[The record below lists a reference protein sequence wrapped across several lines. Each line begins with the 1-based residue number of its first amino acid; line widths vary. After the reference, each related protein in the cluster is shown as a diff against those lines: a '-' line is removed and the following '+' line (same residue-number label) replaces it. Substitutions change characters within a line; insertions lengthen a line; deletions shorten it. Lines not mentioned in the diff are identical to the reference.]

1 MSQKPMESLAGPWM
15 PSLKYCSVTTAQ
27 KRPCCLNASARWS
40 APSTCP
46 LVLQVPCFIRHPSA
60 ARGSWGQPD
69 LHMTDFQGNGPGL
82 LEGLQDGDTS
92 VLARR
97 ESDGLY
103 YRAQIKQAPE
113 LGRLGKL
120 LVEFEGP
127 PSEGPKLQGT
137 LQSTSPE
144 DVIRC
149 SWALKHPLLPGDKVL
164 APWEPQQER
173 YGPGTMVQGLET
185 RDPQRALEDEEITVS
200 FWNGKV
206 VKVPLGVAIWI
217 SPACW
222 EKATEIL
229 HKSLSA
235 SWPKPGDHL
244 SHIPWTPLCPLLGSA
259 HGYTMDGLLLRSFS
273 CPPQHLYPQS
283 HNHCPLLPNGCLC
296 CCSLACCTWW
306 PLSKTLEATT
316 GDHPEPEPKPTAQL
330 PELDNI
336 RDRRVAAHVCASSSS
351 SSSSSYVFS
360 SEEED
365 LGNDLK
371 KAPPQRMMV
380 DSTVNTDS
388 SLFEK
393 PLRQKVLS
401 QPPWKYWKRNG
412 PEPSYRRPGMFKF
425 RHLGGRDMLVKI

>member
-1 MSQKPMESLAGPWM
+1 MKGAGEVVSQKAMESLAGPWM

-46 LVLQVPCFIRHPSA
+46 LILQVPCFIRHPSA
-60 ARGSWGQPD
+60 ARGSWSQPD
-69 LHMTDFQGNGPGL
+69 QHTTDFRGNGPGL

-113 LGRLGKL
+113 LGRWGKL
-120 LVEFEGP
+120 LVEFEAP
-127 PSEGPKLQGT
+127 PSEGPKLPGT
-137 LQSTSPE
+137 LQSASPE
-144 DVIRC
+144 DVIQG

-164 APWEPQQER
+164 APWEPKQER
-173 YGPGTMVQGLET
+173 YGPGTVVQGLET
-185 RDPQRALEDEEITVS
+185 RDPQR
-200 FWNGKV
+200 
-206 VKVPLGVAIWI
+206 
-217 SPACW
+217 
-222 EKATEIL
+222 
-229 HKSLSA
+229 
-235 SWPKPGDHL
+235 
-244 SHIPWTPLCPLLGSA
+244 
-259 HGYTMDGLLLRSFS
+259 
-273 CPPQHLYPQS
+273 
-283 HNHCPLLPNGCLC
+283 
-296 CCSLACCTWW
+296 ACCTWW

-316 GDHPEPEPKPTAQL
+316 GDHPEPELKPTAQL
-330 PELDNI
+330 LELDNT
-336 RDRRVAAHVCASSSS
+336 RDRRAAAHVCASSSS
-351 SSSSSYVFS
+351 SSSSFSSYVFS

-365 LGNDLK
+365 LENDLK

-412 PEPSYRRPGMFKF
+412 PEPSYRRPGKES
-425 RHLGGRDMLVKI
+425 LKKLRDT